1 MSRRMQH
8 LLRFPGE
15 EGWETWMGN
24 APQQLQLVEE
34 PAETTGGVTA
44 IETLA
49 FDSSP
54 FWLLINDGNDHE
66 ADAVALR
73 WESQG
78 IVCEGAAKPWTHWTV
93 TKAGKRVLI
102 ATLAL
107 TSETAIAEWQRQ
119 SPEWFEPSASLLPL
133 PSDALC
139 VWRELGRY
147 VAAFT
152 QGAKLLHVN
161 TLTSRSLDADAAF
174 ELRDLYVALQA
185 HGLAEKIQAVHIWTK
200 SETDFIPQLACLFED
215 AAMVKEPRPA
225 PTLPEQPSG
234 MLPTEML
241 IIRQQKKQRRQTL
254 LLIAAGTMLY
264 LCFFGA
270 WWASLRLRESQL
282 MRAEQELA
290 AVQPEVT
297 TVLEA
302 QQQWMDVEPA
312 INPDIYPVEL
322 FHQIAL
328 LLPDEGIRL
337 KEFQLIADRLVV
349 SGEAASVN
357 QALMF
362 KEKLAACEPL
372 QRYSWNFPVPRIR
385 DEDSRAEFRAE
396 GTLNG
401 GGDSHEAQ

>member
-1 MSRRMQH
+1 MRRRTQH

-15 EGWETWMGN
+15 EAWETWMGN
-24 APQQLQLVEE
+24 SPQQLQLVEE
-34 PAETTGGVTA
+34 PPAMTGGTTA

-78 IVCEGAAKPWTHWTV
+78 IVCESAAKPWTHWTV
-93 TKAGKRVLI
+93 AKTGKRVLI
-102 ATLAL
+102 ATVAL
-107 TSETAIAEWQRQ
+107 TNESAISDWQRQ
-119 SPEWFEPSASLLPL
+119 SPEWFEPSACLLPL
-133 PSDALC
+133 PADAVC
-139 VWRELGRY
+139 VWQELGRY

-152 QGAKLLHVN
+152 CGTKLLHVT
-161 TLTSRSLDADAAF
+161 TLTSRNLDADAAF

-185 HGLAEKIQAVHIWTK
+185 HGLAERIQSVNIWTK
-200 SETDFIPQLACLFED
+200 CATDFIPQLACLFED
-215 AAMVKEPRPA
+215 AAMIKEPRPA
-225 PTLPEQPSG
+225 PALPAQPSG
-234 MLPTEML
+234 MLPAEML
-241 IIRQQKKQRRQTL
+241 VIRQQKKQRQQTL
-254 LLIAAGTMLY
+254 LVMAGALMLY

-270 WWASLRLRESQL
+270 WWASLRLRESHL
-282 MRAEQELA
+282 VRAEGELA

-297 TVLEA
+297 TILEA

-337 KEFQLIADRLVV
+337 KEFQIIADRLVV

-372 QRYSWNFPVPRIR
+372 RRYSWNFPVPRIR

-396 GTLNG
+396 GILNG
-401 GGDSHEAQ
+401 GGDGHEAQ

>member
-1 MSRRMQH
+1 MRRRTQH

-24 APQQLQLVEE
+24 APQQLQLVGE

-54 FWLLINDGNDHE
+54 FWLLINDGTDHE

-78 IVCEGAAKPWTHWTV
+78 LVCESSAKPWTHWTV
-93 TKAGKRVLI
+93 TKTGKRVLI
-102 ATLAL
+102 ATVAL
-107 TSETAIAEWQRQ
+107 TNESALSDWQRQ
-119 SPEWFEPSASLLPL
+119 SPEWFEPSACLLPL
-133 PSDALC
+133 PADAVC
-139 VWRELGRY
+139 VWQELGRY

-152 QGAKLLHVN
+152 HGTKLLHAT

-174 ELRDLYVALQA
+174 ELRDLHVALEA
-185 HGLAEKIQAVHIWTK
+185 HGLVEGIQAMHVWTR
-200 SETDFIPQLACLFED
+200 SETDFLPQLACLFED

-225 PTLPEQPSG
+225 PVLPAQPSG
-234 MLPTEML
+234 MLPPEML
-241 IIRQQKKQRRQTL
+241 LIRLQKKQRRQTL
-254 LLIAAGTMLY
+254 MLMAAAMMIY

-282 MRAEQELA
+282 THAEVALA

-297 TVLEA
+297 TVREA

-337 KEFQLIADRLVV
+337 KEFQIIADRLVV

-372 QRYSWNFPVPRIR
+372 RRYSWNFPVPRIR

-401 GGDSHEAQ
+401 GGDGHEAE

>member
-1 MSRRMQH
+1 MSRRAQH

-15 EGWETWMGN
+15 DGWETWAGN
-24 APQQLQLVEE
+24 SPQQLQLVEE

-78 IVCEGAAKPWTHWTV
+78 IVSESAAKPWTHWTV
-93 TKAGKRVLI
+93 TKTGKRVLI

-107 TSETAIAEWQRQ
+107 TSETAISEWRRQ
-119 SPEWFEPSASLLPL
+119 SPEWFEPSASLLRL
-133 PSDALC
+133 PADALC
-139 VWRELGRY
+139 VWQELGRY

-152 QGAKLLHVN
+152 QGAKLLHVT
-161 TLTSRSLDADAAF
+161 TLSSRSLDADAAF
-174 ELRDLYVALQA
+174 ELRDLHVALQA
-185 HGLAEKIQAVHIWTK
+185 HGLIEKIQAVHVWTK

-225 PTLPEQPSG
+225 PALPEQPSG

-241 IIRQQKKQRRQTL
+241 IIRQQKKQRRQTML
-254 LLIAAGTMLY
+254 LMAAATMMY

-282 MRAEQELA
+282 VRAEQELA

-297 TVLEA
+297 TVRAA

-401 GGDSHEAQ
+401 GGDGHEAQ